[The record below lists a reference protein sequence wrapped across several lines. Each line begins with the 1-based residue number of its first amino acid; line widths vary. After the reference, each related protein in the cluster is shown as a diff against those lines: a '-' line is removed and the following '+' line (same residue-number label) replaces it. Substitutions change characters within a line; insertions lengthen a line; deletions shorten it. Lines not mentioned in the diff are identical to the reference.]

1 LPFLAIGGEG
11 VGVYLRTSSRQNK
24 DGTTVRY
31 VSIAHNER
39 SPGGPSVAKVLLPL
53 GREDRLDVAG
63 LRRLVG
69 SINRYLGDDVG
80 SDAGVQV
87 GAEPGAGA
95 GGGLRI
101 TASRPAGGAWLL
113 DGLWRQL
120 GIGTALR
127 EVLGGRRFT
136 TDVERVTFALVANR
150 ALNPASKLAAAEWIT
165 HDVAIPGLAAVS
177 DDQAYRAM
185 DLLVEADTDA
195 KIQEAVFFAVA
206 NLLNLEVD
214 LLFFDTTSTYFE
226 RETEDTGT
234 GDTAAPDGV
243 PPAGAG
249 AGTGTGEAAG
259 FRRYGHSK
267 DSRPDLPQIIIG
279 LAVTREGIPVRVWC
293 WPGNTS
299 DQAVLPQ
306 VKDDLRAWRLGRVVT
321 VVDRG
326 FSSAANL
333 DYLRRAGGHFIAGE
347 RMRAGTPHVEEV
359 LARQGRYREV
369 RDNLRV
375 KEVRLESAPDLR
387 WVLCHNPDE
396 ATRAAAQRE
405 AALARIREELARISA
420 ARARLAG
427 AKPTTKAA
435 IRRRDA
441 ELASHS
447 RAECA
452 LRDHR
457 ALGRWLRQG
466 PSGRLVVDTAKVRAE
481 TRVDGKYLLVTS
493 DPDLSAEDVALGYKN
508 LLEAERGFRDLKSTL
523 ELRPVYHRLKPR
535 IRAHVLLCWLALLL
549 IRVAERRTGQTW
561 PALAHELGRLHAVT
575 LTGPTGTVT
584 QTTELTTA
592 QQSILRACG
601 LTPPP
606 RITALHPA

>member
-1 LPFLAIGGEG
+1 
-11 VGVYLRTSSRQNK
+11 VYLRTSSRRNK
-24 DGTTVRY
+24 DGSTVRY
-31 VSIAHNER
+31 LSIAHNER

-53 GREDRLDVAG
+53 GREDRLDVEA

-69 SINRYLGDDVG
+69 SINRYLGE
-80 SDAGVQV
+80 DAGTDAGAQI
-87 GAEPGAGA
+87 GAET
-95 GGGLRI
+95 GGGLTI
-101 TASRPAGGAWLL
+101 TDSRPAGGAWLL
-113 DGLWRQL
+113 DGLWQQL
-120 GIGTALR
+120 GIDTALR

-136 TDVERVTFALVANR
+136 TDVERVLFALVANR
-150 ALNPASKLAAAEWIT
+150 ALAPASKLAAADWAT
-165 HDVAIPGLAAVS
+165 RDVAIPGLAGM
-177 DDQAYRAM
+177 DEDQAYRAM

-195 KIQEAVFFAVA
+195 AVQEAVFFAVA
-206 NLLNLEVD
+206 HLLNLEVD

-226 RETEDTGT
+226 RETEDA
-234 GDTAAPDGV
+234 D
-243 PPAGAG
+243 PPADAEDSAGAG
-249 AGTGTGEAAG
+249 GAAG

-279 LAVTREGIPVRVWC
+279 LAVTRDGIPVRVWC
-293 WPGNTS
+293 WPGNTN
-299 DQAVLPQ
+299 DQALLPQ

-326 FSSAANL
+326 FSSASNL

-347 RMRAGTPHVEEV
+347 RMRAGTGPVEQV
-359 LARQGRYREV
+359 LARQGRYRAV

-396 ATRAAAQRE
+396 AARAAARRE
-405 AALARIREELARISA
+405 AALERIRAELARIAA
-420 ARARLAG
+420 ARSRLAST
-427 AKPTTKAA
+427 KPATAA
-435 IRRRDA
+435 TAAAARRREA
-441 ELASHS
+441 ELAAHT

-452 LRDHR
+452 LRDHP
-457 ALGRWLRQG
+457 ALGRWLRQT
-466 PSGRLVVDTAKVRAE
+466 PSGRLVLDTAKIRAE
-481 TRVDGKYLLVTS
+481 ARLDGKYLLVTS
-493 DPDLSAEDVALGYKN
+493 DPDLTAEDVALGYKN

-523 ELRPVYHRLKPR
+523 ELRPVYHRLEPR

-561 PALAHELGRLHAVT
+561 PALARELGRLHAVT

-584 QTTELTTA
+584 QTTELSTA
-592 QQSILRACG
+592 QQGILRACG

-606 RITALHPA
+606 RITALDPA

>member
-1 LPFLAIGGEG
+1 
-11 VGVYLRTSSRQNK
+11 VYLRTSSRRNK
-24 DGTTVRY
+24 DGSTVRY
-31 VSIAHNER
+31 LSIAHNER

-53 GREDRLDVAG
+53 GREDRLDVEA

-69 SINRYLGDDVG
+69 SINRYLGE
-80 SDAGVQV
+80 DAGTDAGAQI
-87 GAEPGAGA
+87 GAET
-95 GGGLRI
+95 GGGLTI
-101 TASRPAGGAWLL
+101 TDSRPAGGAWLL
-113 DGLWRQL
+113 DGLWQQL
-120 GIGTALR
+120 GIDTALR

-136 TDVERVTFALVANR
+136 TDVERVLFALVANR
-150 ALNPASKLAAAEWIT
+150 ALAPASKLAAADWAT
-165 HDVAIPGLAAVS
+165 RDVAIPGLAGM
-177 DDQAYRAM
+177 DEDQAYRAM

-195 KIQEAVFFAVA
+195 AVQEAVFFAVA
-206 NLLNLEVD
+206 HLLNLEVD

-226 RETEDTGT
+226 RETEDA
-234 GDTAAPDGV
+234 D
-243 PPAGAG
+243 PPADAEDSAGAG
-249 AGTGTGEAAG
+249 GAAG

-279 LAVTREGIPVRVWC
+279 LAVTRDGVPVRVWC
-293 WPGNTS
+293 WPGNTN
-299 DQAVLPQ
+299 DQALLPQ

-326 FSSAANL
+326 FSSASNL

-347 RMRAGTPHVEEV
+347 RMRAGTGPVEQV
-359 LARQGRYREV
+359 LARQGRYRAV

-396 ATRAAAQRE
+396 AARAAAQRE
-405 AALARIREELARISA
+405 AALERIRAELARIAA
-420 ARARLAG
+420 ARSRLAST
-427 AKPTTKAA
+427 KPATAA
-435 IRRRDA
+435 TAAAARRREA
-441 ELASHS
+441 ELAAHT

-452 LRDHR
+452 LRDHP
-457 ALGRWLRQG
+457 ALGRWLRQT
-466 PSGRLVVDTAKVRAE
+466 PSGRLVLDTAKIRAE
-481 TRVDGKYLLVTS
+481 ARLDGKYLLVTS
-493 DPDLSAEDVALGYKN
+493 DPDLTAEDVALGYKN

-523 ELRPVYHRLKPR
+523 ELRPVYHRLEPR

-561 PALAHELGRLHAVT
+561 PALARELGRLHAVT

-584 QTTELTTA
+584 QTTELSTA
-592 QQSILRACG
+592 QQGILRACG

-606 RITALHPA
+606 RITALDPV